1 MRFVDYHIH
10 SNHSCDGT
18 ATIMEICQEA
28 IRLGIAEIGF
38 SEHMD
43 FEPKDWGFGFFN
55 YERYTSEIKSAQ
67 ESFKDKLVIHKGVEV
82 DYQHVFEE
90 EIRKWLVGKEFDFV
104 IGSVH
109 YLDHEIIDS
118 KLIEHRDL
126 RELYKAYFSEVI
138 YSIKCGLFDVIGH
151 LDFPRRFVGNRVP
164 RVRDLDYKKGMNAVL
179 GVILEKKM
187 YLEINSSLLEETE
200 MMPSKETFRQFVENG
215 GKLISVGSDAH
226 STKEVGHGIKEVLS
240 FLEAFNE
247 KKLKLLF
254 E

>member
-1 MRFVDYHIH
+1 
-10 SNHSCDGT
+10 
-18 ATIMEICQEA
+18 
-28 IRLGIAEIGF
+28 
-38 SEHMD
+38 
-43 FEPKDWGFGFFN
+43 
-55 YERYTSEIKSAQ
+55 
-67 ESFKDKLVIHKGVEV
+67 
-82 DYQHVFEE
+82 
-90 EIRKWLVGKEFDFV
+90 
-104 IGSVH
+104 VH

-151 LDFPRRFVGNRVP
+151 LDFPRRFVGNKVS
-164 RVRDLDYKKGMNAVL
+164 RVRDLDYKRGMNAVL

-215 GKLISVGSDAH
+215 GKLVSVGSDAH
-226 STKEVGHGIKEVLS
+226 STREVGHGIKEVLS